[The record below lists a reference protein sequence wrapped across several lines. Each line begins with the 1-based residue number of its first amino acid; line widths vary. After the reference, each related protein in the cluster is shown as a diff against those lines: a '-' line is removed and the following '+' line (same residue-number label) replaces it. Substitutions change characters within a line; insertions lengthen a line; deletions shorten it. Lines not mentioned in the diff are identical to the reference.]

1 MEAVLRPPLRRLVS
15 RFESIHAAI
24 AAELALASSG
34 TTTPF
39 PSAIFVAYN
48 NCAGLTGLGSAS
60 LSASPSTF
68 FGACS
73 LRNFR
78 QIDID
83 VLQPG
88 SGLMPFCRTRLS
100 AKRFIAGV
108 GGYPRDAPARGIA
121 PWQSCPI
128 TASSK
133 SIASTQWRM
142 PPAVSRF
149 IRTPC
154 VVGSKPTC
162 QRWGSAARH
171 LSSGRC
177 CGPTWRPGARPRSAL
192 VHPGTFI
199 VEVPGAAAAGCGHD
213 GIHRHHADV
222 GQPEGALPRVH
233 RHHVSQD
240 QRGRSG
246 AVFSRIG
253 GCDAAAGASAP
264 GRDRNPP
271 FTASVPPPVQR
282 APPAAYRRRC

>member
-1 MEAVLRPPLRRLVS
+1 
-15 RFESIHAAI
+15 
-24 AAELALASSG
+24 
-34 TTTPF
+34 
-39 PSAIFVAYN
+39 
-48 NCAGLTGLGSAS
+48 
-60 LSASPSTF
+60 
-68 FGACS
+68 
-73 LRNFR
+73 
-78 QIDID
+78 
-83 VLQPG
+83 
-88 SGLMPFCRTRLS
+88 MPFCRTRLS

-154 VVGSKPTC
+154 VVGSKPAC
-162 QRWGSAARH
+162 QRWGARQDTYPRVAAAALLGDPAQGREAP
-171 LSSGRC
+171 LSTR
-177 CGPTWRPGARPRSAL
+177 AL
-192 VHPGTFI
+192 LLF
-199 VEVPGAAAAGCGHD
+199 EVPGAAAAGCGHD

-222 GQPEGALPRVH
+222 EQPEGALPRVH

-282 APPAAYRRRC
+282 APPAACRRRC

>member
-1 MEAVLRPPLRRLVS
+1 
-15 RFESIHAAI
+15 
-24 AAELALASSG
+24 
-34 TTTPF
+34 
-39 PSAIFVAYN
+39 
-48 NCAGLTGLGSAS
+48 
-60 LSASPSTF
+60 
-68 FGACS
+68 
-73 LRNFR
+73 
-78 QIDID
+78 
-83 VLQPG
+83 
-88 SGLMPFCRTRLS
+88 MPFCRTRLS

-142 PPAVSRF
+142 PPAVSRLLGDPAQG
-149 IRTPC
+149 REAP
-154 VVGSKPTC
+154 
-162 QRWGSAARH
+162 
-171 LSSGRC
+171 LSTR
-177 CGPTWRPGARPRSAL
+177 AL
-192 VHPGTFI
+192 LLF
-199 VEVPGAAAAGCGHD
+199 EVPGAAAAGCGHD

-282 APPAAYRRRC
+282 APPAACRRRC